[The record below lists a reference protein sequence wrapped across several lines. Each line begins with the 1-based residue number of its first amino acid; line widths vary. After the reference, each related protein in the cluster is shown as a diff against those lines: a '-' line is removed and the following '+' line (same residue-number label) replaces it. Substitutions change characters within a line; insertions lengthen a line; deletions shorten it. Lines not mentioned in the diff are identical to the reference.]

1 MKIYGYQKTTL
12 LDYPE
17 HVAATIFTGGCNFR
31 CPFCQ
36 NAGLVNLGKAD
47 SAYESFHGGNGQ
59 HASWDGS
66 EKQSAQDRDRQHA
79 FRNEIGQQPLRDM
92 DEWHVNHGMSVIS
105 EEEVLAHLKKRQGIL
120 DGVCI
125 TGGEPTLQPDLE
137 EFIRKIRDL
146 GYKVKLDSN
155 GYRPEVLRRLLEQG
169 LLDYVA
175 MDVKASR
182 ENYARTVGLER
193 IGAKMEQGAV
203 GLGQNITEP
212 GKYAVKL
219 KQSTAGL
226 EFFTADLEGQCDG
239 GRFHLER
246 IEESIA
252 ILMDSG
258 IPYEFRTT
266 AVKGLHTVEEFEE
279 IGRWLAGSR
288 AYFIQSYRDDGE
300 ILNGAGLCSFEVEE
314 LRQMQVLAGKYIARV
329 ELRGVE

>member
-36 NAGLVNLGKAD
+36 NAGLVNHDA
-47 SAYESFHGGNGQ
+47 NVIN
-59 HASWDGS
+59 
-66 EKQSAQDRDRQHA
+66 EKD
-79 FRNEIGQQPLRDM
+79 
-92 DEWHVNHGMSVIS
+92 
-105 EEEVLAHLKKRQGIL
+105 VLAHLKKRQGIL

-137 EFIRKIRDL
+137 EFIRKVRNL

-155 GYRPEVLRRLLEQG
+155 GYRPEVLKYLLEQG

-175 MDVKASR
+175 MDVKASK
-182 ENYARTVGLER
+182 ENYARVVGLDSC
-193 IGAKMEQGAV
+193 A
-203 GLGQNITEP
+203 
-212 GKYAVKL
+212 
-219 KQSTAGL
+219 
-226 EFFTADLEGQCDG
+226 ADVEGQRG
-239 GRFHLER
+239 GVCFHLER

-252 ILMDSG
+252 ILKDSG

-288 AYFIQSYRDDGE
+288 AYFIQSYREDGE
-300 ILNGAGLCSFEVEE
+300 ILNGAGLESFASEE
-314 LRQMQVLAGKYIARV
+314 LQEMQMLAGKYIARV